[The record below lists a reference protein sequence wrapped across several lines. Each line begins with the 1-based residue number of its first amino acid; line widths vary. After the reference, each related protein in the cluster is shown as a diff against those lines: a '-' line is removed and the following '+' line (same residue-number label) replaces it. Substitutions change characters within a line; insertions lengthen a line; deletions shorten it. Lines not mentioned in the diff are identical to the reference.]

1 MERTLFRK
9 KPAQA
14 LRPKIELEFAV
25 LLMKSSYDALDALDC
40 VAMDQ
45 FQRDFFLLR
54 STEYEYYIAQLGPGV
69 IYQGPNKDNPD
80 IMCPCVSDPYYFDFL
95 SFAQYAVI
103 SREIQNNP
111 PFMFEERD
119 DDGVNLTPHIVRR
132 NPEFA
137 NDILPGLHEQMVGKA
152 IIDRLEE
159 TFAGTEASL
168 STATLG
174 ESMKQLVKLFLVNGY
189 AWDGSVSETRLN
201 ESFTISLKSPATLW
215 SGQALQV
222 RGAIPNNCFILKAA
236 KELAQR
242 SGYRV
247 ISSSIQYEGL
257 NEIVDLSV
265 VHL

>member
-1 MERTLFRK
+1 
-9 KPAQA
+9 
-14 LRPKIELEFAV
+14 
-25 LLMKSSYDALDALDC
+25 
-40 VAMDQ
+40 
-45 FQRDFFLLR
+45 
-54 STEYEYYIAQLGPGV
+54 
-69 IYQGPNKDNPD
+69 
-80 IMCPCVSDPYYFDFL
+80 
-95 SFAQYAVI
+95 
-103 SREIQNNP
+103 
-111 PFMFEERD
+111 
-119 DDGVNLTPHIVRR
+119 
-132 NPEFA
+132 
-137 NDILPGLHEQMVGKA
+137 
-152 IIDRLEE
+152 
-159 TFAGTEASL
+159 
-168 STATLG
+168 
-174 ESMKQLVKLFLVNGY
+174 MKQLVKLFLVNGY